1 MFPWVLWD
9 VIADYWT
16 WGGDRWN
23 PQFVAKLTRSTSDLG
38 THYLRRASK
47 VGSVLGD
54 RSLNLWL
61 WLQADGVRP
70 ELNCRSPSWSQ
81 RIGWCEGK
89 KSHMSGVRSAVS
101 REQNNRVFFF
111 HLVNW
116 SHQGLCQVMSGYV
129 YKPHVDPWVRDV
141 YEILCGSGDSKDM
154 EISVINHYL
163 HFSPK
168 LYWENLPS
176 P

>member
-81 RIGWCEGK
+81 RIGWCGGK

-101 REQNNRVFFF
+101 REQNNSFFLSF
-111 HLVNW
+111 SELKSSGTLPGDVW
-116 SHQGLCQVMSGYV
+116 LCIQTT
-129 YKPHVDPWVRDV
+129 
-141 YEILCGSGDSKDM
+141 CGSLSQRCIWNFVWFWG
-154 EISVINHYL
+154 L
-163 HFSPK
+163 
-168 LYWENLPS
+168 
-176 P
+176 